1 MITEKTKETLCL
13 TAAIIG
19 SVLLFGGIT
28 CDIIT
33 DWSNVIPDSDWYRM
47 AIAIGWPIGTI
58 ALTLKEITQK
68 DVKFGTFYWGAF
80 VIILPF
86 IWFFQ
91 INDYTVPIIVSIV
104 ISAILAVIAIIL
116 THKRNA
122 KIKALQKEQEEKDN

>member
-19 SVLLFGGIT
+19 SVLLFGGII

-58 ALTLKEITQK
+58 ALTMKEITQK
-68 DVKFGTFYWGAF
+68 NTKFDTLYWG

-86 IWFFQ
+86 ICFFQ